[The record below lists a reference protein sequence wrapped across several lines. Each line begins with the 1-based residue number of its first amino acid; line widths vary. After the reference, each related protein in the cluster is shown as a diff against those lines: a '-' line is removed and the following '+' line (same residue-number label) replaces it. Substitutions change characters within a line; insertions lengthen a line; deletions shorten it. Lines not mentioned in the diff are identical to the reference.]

1 MDGVSLKTPEL
12 VPVPGDYLVA
22 SAMPETGRDML
33 TLSLDDL
40 VPDAR
45 GKIVIVSD
53 GDHDITV
60 VTDQTVASTGVEPS
74 QPHLTET
81 GLDVSGFSYCTFAS
95 GVTVFCPS
103 AHRLLVL
110 NEA

>member
-1 MDGVSLKTPEL
+1 MSETI
-12 VPVPGDYLVA
+12 PVPPEQAEA
-22 SAMPETGRDML
+22 SLAINSHVNAGEML

-40 VPDAR
+40 VPDSR
-45 GKIVIVSD
+45 GEIVILSA
-53 GDHDITV
+53 GDHDINV
-60 VTDQTVASTGVEPS
+60 ITDQPVAKSGIDSV

-81 GLDVSGFSYCTFAS
+81 GLDVSGFAYCTFAD

-103 AHRLLVL
+103 AHRLTVL

>member
-1 MDGVSLKTPEL
+1 
-12 VPVPGDYLVA
+12 
-22 SAMPETGRDML
+22 ML

-40 VPDAR
+40 VPDGR
-45 GKIVIVSD
+45 GEIVILSE
-53 GDHDITV
+53 GDHDIAV
-60 VTDQTVASTGVEPS
+60 VTDQPVTNRGVGAP
-74 QPHLTET
+74 QPHLTEA

-103 AHRLLVL
+103 AHRLTVL

>member
-1 MDGVSLKTPEL
+1 MSETI
-12 VPVPGDYLVA
+12 PVPPEQAAA
-22 SAMPETGRDML
+22 SLAVNGAAMTGEML

-45 GKIVIVSD
+45 GEIVILS
-53 GDHDITV
+53 GGTHDITV
-60 VTDQTVASTGVEPS
+60 VTDEPVTKS
-74 QPHLTET
+74 GIEPVQPHLTET
-81 GLDVSGFSYCTFAS
+81 GLDVSGFTYCTFAG

-110 NEA
+110 NEG